1 MSKIS
6 VFYSVLIVTFYSC
19 NKNDFSCYPEEL
31 KQNII
36 ASYTFSDGSLND
48 ISGNGNHLDTLIGTN
63 TTNGRSGNP
72 NCAYE
77 FDYLESP
84 YQKILKEDASFLD
97 GMESFS
103 LSLWIKIS
111 RKRSGAGFI
120 EGLISRDTF
129 PSCPNRFGQ
138 WSLSLYDCRR
148 AVFAHNNSAWVD
160 WLSPN
165 ILDCSGEVPENLTPE
180 WINIIGIKDVNTYSI
195 YLNGIL
201 HEKVENDGNCSSFP
215 EFLSKDEGP
224 LIFGYKFSGTLDDV
238 IIFDNGL
245 NEAEVKQV
253 YELESCCN

>member
-1 MSKIS
+1 MHKNTLLL
-6 VFYSVLIVTFYSC
+6 FLIIVITYSC
-19 NKNDFSCYPEEL
+19 NKDDFSCYPEEL
-31 KQNII
+31 KENII
-36 ASYTFSDGSLND
+36 ASYTFSKGSLDD
-48 ISGNGNHLDTLIGTN
+48 ISGNGNHLNTLIGTN

-103 LSLWIKIS
+103 ISLWIKVS

-129 PSCPNRFGQ
+129 PTCPDRFGQ

-148 AVFAHNNSAWVD
+148 AVFAQNNSAWAD

-165 ILDCSGEVPENLTPE
+165 ILDCSGEIPENLSPE
-180 WINIIGIKDVNTYSI
+180 WINLIGIKNIDSYSI

-201 HEKVENDGNCSSFP
+201 EQKVDGNASCSSNP
-215 EFLSKDEGP
+215 DFLSKDEGP
-224 LIFGYKFSGTLDDV
+224 LVLGYKYSGTLDDV
-238 IIFDNGL
+238 IIFDRAL
-245 NEAEVKQV
+245 SDEEVKQV
-253 YELESCCN
+253 YKLESCCN